1 MDLWVRKTTSKEF
14 KNRIEEIYKN
24 SEEIFKDGGKNGIM
38 ERYTGI

>member
-24 SEEIFKDGGKNGIM
+24 AEEIFKDGG
-38 ERYTGI
+38 